1 MRAALWFMSLFALAV
16 GGAWLVAHNIGTV
29 TLYWPPYRVDVSLN
43 LVLLGLVL
51 VVVALAVVQR
61 AVLAVLAMPKQAKQW
76 RQQQKE
82 RAAYGALLD
91 ALTHFM
97 AGRYV
102 RSRKAAQLAVEK
114 EAAYQQEEDAR
125 LSHAS
130 ALRTLAHLTAADAAH
145 ALQDRTA
152 RGQHAQAAQ
161 TAIDQAA
168 PTLRQTLQEGV
179 DLRAARWA
187 LNDRDAAGS
196 LNLLEAMP
204 SALGRRVVALRMR
217 LKAARLA
224 GQPDK
229 ALETALLLVKH
240 KAFSPDVAGS
250 LVRGL
255 LQDWLQRVHEPQA
268 VAAIWRKLGSAER
281 QRSELVVACADRW
294 LALGG
299 DAVVALQWLETVWFA
314 WAQNPSRELPTQSAQ
329 LALSLE
335 HALTSCAAADTR
347 DWLAKLETAQRAQPR
362 HAALQ
367 YVVGVLC
374 LHHQLWGK
382 AQTHLQ
388 AAVVQLQVPLKA
400 RAWQRL
406 AQMAEHRG
414 DQEAAMAAWKA
425 AAQAQ

>member
-1 MRAALWFMSLFALAV
+1 
-16 GGAWLVAHNIGTV
+16 
-29 TLYWPPYRVDVSLN
+29 
-43 LVLLGLVL
+43 
-51 VVVALAVVQR
+51 
-61 AVLAVLAMPKQAKQW
+61 
-76 RQQQKE
+76 
-82 RAAYGALLD
+82 
-91 ALTHFM
+91 
-97 AGRYV
+97 
-102 RSRKAAQLAVEK
+102 
-114 EAAYQQEEDAR
+114 
-125 LSHAS
+125 
-130 ALRTLAHLTAADAAH
+130 
-145 ALQDRTA
+145 
-152 RGQHAQAAQ
+152 
-161 TAIDQAA
+161 
-168 PTLRQTLQEGV
+168 
-179 DLRAARWA
+179 
-187 LNDRDAAGS
+187 
-196 LNLLEAMP
+196 
-204 SALGRRVVALRMR
+204 
-217 LKAARLA
+217 
-224 GQPDK
+224 
-229 ALETALLLVKH
+229 
-240 KAFSPDVAGS
+240 
-250 LVRGL
+250 
-255 LQDWLQRVHEPQA
+255 LQRVHEPQA

-314 WAQNPSRELPTQSAQ
+314 WAQNPSRELSSQSTQ